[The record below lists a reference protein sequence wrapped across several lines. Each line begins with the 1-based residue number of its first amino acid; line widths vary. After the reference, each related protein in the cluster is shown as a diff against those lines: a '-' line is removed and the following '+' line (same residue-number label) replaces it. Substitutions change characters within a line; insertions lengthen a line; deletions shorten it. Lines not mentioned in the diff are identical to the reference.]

1 MNRIFFQYLKR
12 SMNAIP
18 FEYDDAD
25 YIDNLQPK
33 FQDDYNQGS
42 THKYLQDLIN
52 INSMGKDPSEIAKLQ
67 TLGNAYEKLMAT
79 NDEFLWNSLFGHSM

>member
-1 MNRIFFQYLKR
+1 MGPIFFQFLKR
-12 SMNAIP
+12 SINAIP

-25 YIDNLQPK
+25 YLGNTE
-33 FQDDYNQGS
+33 DDYNQSS

-67 TLGNAYEKLMAT
+67 TLGNAYEKLMAK
-79 NDEFLWNSLFGHSM
+79 NDEILWNSLFGM